1 MALARSRFSDN
12 ARGFSLLE
20 VLVSTALLA
29 TGLLSIAQL
38 FAIATD
44 SNRRARMSTCAAI
57 LAEQKMEQ
65 LRGLTWGYDL
75 LGLPLSDMSSNISV
89 LPATATAGSGLA
101 PSPPHSLITNVPG
114 FVDYLDA
121 YGTWVGTGSNPPAGT
136 VYIRRWSIEPLPTN
150 PNNTLILQI
159 LVTRFLNRG
168 TAADAGSVKRLP
180 EEARLITVKT
190 RKSR

>member
-1 MALARSRFSDN
+1 MALARSRFGD

-20 VLVSTALLA
+20 VLVSSALLA
-29 TGLLSIAQL
+29 TGLLTIAQL
-38 FAIATD
+38 FTIATD
-44 SNRRARMSTCAAI
+44 SNRRARMSTSAAI

-75 LGLPLSDMSSNISV
+75 LGLPLSDVSSNISV
-89 LPATATAGSGLA
+89 VPATTTGGSGLA
-101 PSPPHSLITNVPG
+101 PSPADSLIRNVPG

-121 YGTWVGTGSNPPAGT
+121 YGTWVGTGSYPPAGT

-159 LVTRFLNRG
+159 LVTRFQNRG

-180 EEARLITVKT
+180 EEARLISVKT
-190 RKSR
+190 RKST